1 MALGLLVVAFPLV
14 INYIYTPGAL
24 RRASDELQTIDA
36 DEIAENQRMVRETM
50 GDREDHF
57 NFEEVE
63 FLDTRFKRYEFD
75 REGVI
80 GIIHIPSVQMEVP
93 IFYGVSNAVLDV
105 GAGTMKPDQE
115 MGRGNYALA
124 GHNSLNPEL
133 YFAPIH
139 RMEVGDV
146 IAVTDKK
153 WTYIYETTSIEIVDP
168 DAVHVI
174 EDVEGVTEITLVS
187 CTRGGEQRLI
197 VKGRYLGREEFGSVH
212 KGKGVE

>member
-1 MALGLLVVAFPLV
+1 M
-14 INYIYTPGAL
+14 
-24 RRASDELQTIDA
+24 RSASEELETIDA

-50 GDREDHF
+50 EQRQNYF
-57 NFEEVE
+57 NFEDVE

-93 IFYGVSNAVLDV
+93 IFYGVSNAVLDM
-105 GAGTMKPDQE
+105 GAGTMKSDQE

-124 GHNSLNPEL
+124 GHNSLNPEQC
-133 YFAPIH
+133 FAPIH

-146 IAVTDKK
+146 ITVTDKK

-168 DAVHVI
+168 
-174 EDVEGVTEITLVS
+174 
-187 CTRGGEQRLI
+187 
-197 VKGRYLGREEFGSVH
+197 
-212 KGKGVE
+212 